1 MSFLHPCCVTFNRKL
16 SFLVSSSK
24 MYVPSRYLL
33 KICNMLFSFPYMVP
47 NLVYS
52 VGTNRCLDATPPQAA
67 EVQSDVG
74 PHSVYALLGPNVS
87 NLWPYYESKHAWL
100 GALSLR
106 VTRPSQ
112 ADKLGYINP
121 PFIPQVSQI
130 HEFYGV
136 DYLFVRYKNTVVS
149 TNILWTFL

>member
-1 MSFLHPCCVTFNRKL
+1 
-16 SFLVSSSK
+16 
-24 MYVPSRYLL
+24 
-33 KICNMLFSFPYMVP
+33 MVP

-130 HEFYGV
+130 HEIYGV
-136 DYLFVRYKNTVVS
+136 DYAFVRYKNTVVS
-149 TNILWTFL
+149 TNILCHFYKFDIFTLSTKPSSPSTFGGGY